1 MSPLQTKASQRPFE
15 AGLLPHPP
23 KRREEAWGVGV
34 RQGQAR
40 PGQEAAGSSE
50 NQGNAAHGVE
60 VPGAPGR
67 LSLEVGRWA
76 GEAGLLGPHLALLPA
91 P

>member
-1 MSPLQTKASQRPFE
+1 M
-15 AGLLPHPP
+15 
-23 KRREEAWGVGV
+23 GV

-50 NQGNAAHGVE
+50 NQGNAAPGVE

-76 GEAGLLGPHLALLPA
+76 VEAGLLGPTWLCSWLPEGSRHVPTLLGLGFPTSQVS
-91 P
+91 